1 MRGSWPW
8 ARGGA
13 IVAAL
18 VASGAVAAACSFGA
32 ASGAA
37 GASGPTGAAPA
48 AKVYSLEGH
57 RFVAAFPSRPD
68 LEHDPPAFSPANG
81 LPVGTRAAAL
91 DVGQLGSSSQPHSYG
106 VIVAQLPPSSSANL
120 VAGWFRAL
128 ASGLK
133 PTRIDG
139 YHGVRHVSIVKKGS
153 TTYFGGFELLQ
164 DGHAFFVLG
173 VYDPSLPAVNRF
185 LDSFSI
191 RS

>member
-1 MRGSWPW
+1 VRVSWPW
-8 ARGGA
+8 LRGGA

-18 VASGAVAAACSFGA
+18 VVSGAAAAACS
-32 ASGAA
+32 SGAA
-37 GASGPTGAAPA
+37 GGAGGASGPTGAAPA

-57 RFVAAFPSRPD
+57 SFVATFPSRPD
-68 LEHDPPAFSPANG
+68 PERDPPAFSPANG
-81 LPVGTRAAAL
+81 LPVGTRASAL

-106 VIVAQLPPSSSANL
+106 VIVAQLPPSSSVNL

-153 TTYFGGFELLQ
+153 ATYFGGFELLQ

-173 VYDPSLPAVNRF
+173 AYDPSLPAVNRF

>member
-1 MRGSWPW
+1 MPAGRRAQPRPRRCTRSRVTVSSPPSPRGRTWQ
-8 ARGGA
+8 R
-13 IVAAL
+13 
-18 VASGAVAAACSFGA
+18 
-32 ASGAA
+32 
-37 GASGPTGAAPA
+37 
-48 AKVYSLEGH
+48 
-57 RFVAAFPSRPD
+57 
-68 LEHDPPAFSPANG
+68 DPPAFSPANG

-153 TTYFGGFELLQ
+153 ATYFGGFELLQ